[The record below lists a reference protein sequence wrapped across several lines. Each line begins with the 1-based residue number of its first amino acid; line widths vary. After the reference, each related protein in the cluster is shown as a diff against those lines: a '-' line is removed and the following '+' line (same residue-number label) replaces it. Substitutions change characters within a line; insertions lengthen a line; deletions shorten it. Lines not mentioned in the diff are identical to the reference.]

1 MATGKQRAIERRL
14 QLHVVGSAA
23 AGAVASTVSAVL
35 IAYAIVD
42 IERQWI
48 AQRLYTV
55 VFAFSAVVFC
65 TTAGAELLPEWPAR
79 WGIVGLSALTAVLS
93 HLAPYL
99 PGLSRPLRVLALT
112 SVGTGLGCSLLISS
126 LVLLRLA
133 LETRGVLPE
142 HGPVAEGLVN
152 PQQLL
157 ALSCC
162 ALAEGAYFGL
172 AIGVLETQGGPRPA
186 AFRMVALP
194 HEAPAVVFPLAAA
207 AGCACGAAIERLRQ
221 RQDKGYVRGVEM
233 QVCGAQG
240 GITSDGEDLGL
251 LDKDAD
257 L

>member
-1 MATGKQRAIERRL
+1 MASAKQRAIERRL
-14 QLHVVGSAA
+14 QLHVAGSAL
-23 AGAVASTVSAVL
+23 AGAAASTLSAVL

-42 IERQWI
+42 IERQKV

-55 VFAFSAVVFC
+55 VFAFSAVVFS
-65 TTAGAELLPEWPAR
+65 TNAGVELLPEKPAR
-79 WGIVGLSALTAVLS
+79 WAVVALSALTALLS
-93 HLAPYL
+93 HLAPML

-112 SVGTGLGCSLLISS
+112 AVGTGLGSSLLISA

-157 ALSCC
+157 ALGSC

-172 AIGVLETQGGPRPA
+172 AIGLLETGQRPA
-186 AFRMVALP
+186 PLRMVALP
-194 HEAPAVVFPLAAA
+194 HEAPSVVFPLAAV
-207 AGCACGAAIERLRQ
+207 AGCACGAAVERLRQ
-221 RQDKGYVRGVEM
+221 RQDKGYVRGVEL
-233 QVCGAQG
+233 QVVGAQG
-240 GITSDGEDLGL
+240 GVACDGEDLGL
-251 LDKDAD
+251 LDKDPD